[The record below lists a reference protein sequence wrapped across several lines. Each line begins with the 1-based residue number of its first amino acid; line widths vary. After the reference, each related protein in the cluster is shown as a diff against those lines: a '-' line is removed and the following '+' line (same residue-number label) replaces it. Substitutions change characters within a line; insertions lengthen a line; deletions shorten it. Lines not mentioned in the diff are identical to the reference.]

1 MVFSVLTISAL
12 FHFAKGMP
20 LGEIVRFRRK
30 KKTLSPIAIEGGW
43 LSTGYTVMLRS
54 YTGKDS

>member
-30 KKTLSPIAIEGGW
+30 KKHCHLLQLKVVGCPLGI
-43 LSTGYTVMLRS
+43 L
-54 YTGKDS
+54 